1 MSTTFELRAQRFK
14 SEKLVRSPPEQ
25 RAEAARKLAQ
35 AHNDALSSNY
45 RLKEAPKPGQGFVLV
60 GAKRSTLDT

>member
-1 MSTTFELRAQRFK
+1 MTTTFELRAQRLK
-14 SEKLVRSPPEQ
+14 SEKPVRPPAP

-35 AHNDALSSNY
+35 AHNDALSSNP
-45 RLKEAPKPGQGFVLV
+45 RFKEAKPGQGFVLV